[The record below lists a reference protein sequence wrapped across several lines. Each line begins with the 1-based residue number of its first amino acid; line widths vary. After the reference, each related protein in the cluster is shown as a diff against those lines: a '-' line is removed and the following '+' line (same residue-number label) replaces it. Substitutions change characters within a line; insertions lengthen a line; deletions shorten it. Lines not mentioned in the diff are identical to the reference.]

1 MTGHGYPLWVNR
13 QTHPERRETVTR
25 LKDSNAIQ
33 DVVELL
39 AHDGFDN
46 LGEAIRRIINE
57 AMLLERQRHLGVG
70 PYERSEHRRGHAN
83 GFKSKNV
90 QTRVGTFDLDVP
102 QVRDSSFY
110 PSSLEKGLR
119 SERALKVALAE
130 MYVQGVSTRKVAKI
144 TEQLCGFEVTSSQV
158 SRAAKELDGVLE
170 QWRNRPL
177 GAYPYIYLD
186 ARYEKVRHNGS
197 VIGMAVLVAIGISA
211 TGHRQI
217 LGTSVSLSEQEV
229 HWREFLRQL
238 QQRGLH
244 GVKLFISDAHEGL
257 KAARTAIFPSVP
269 WQRCQ
274 FHLQQNAQAYVP
286 KQAMKKEV
294 AHDIRSI
301 FTAPS
306 EEEAKRLLDQLLTRY
321 EASAPRLV
329 EWAETNIP
337 EGLTVFNFPADHRR
351 RIRTS
356 NPLERINKE
365 IRRRTRV
372 ATIFPNED
380 SCLRLVSA
388 VLMEISEE
396 WETGRVYLNF

>member
-1 MTGHGYPLWVNR
+1 
-13 QTHPERRETVTR
+13 VTR
-25 LKDSNAIQ
+25 HNEYNAIEE
-33 DVVELL
+33 VVELL
-39 AHDGFDN
+39 AHDGFNN

-57 AMLLERQRHLGVG
+57 AMRLERQHHLGVG
-70 PYERSEHRRGHAN
+70 PYERSDERRGQAN
-83 GFKSKNV
+83 GYKPKTV
-90 QTRVGTFDLDVP
+90 QTRVGELSLAVP

-144 TEQLCGFEVTSSQV
+144 TEQLCGFEVTSTQV
-158 SRAAKELDGVLE
+158 SRAAKELDDVLA

-177 GAYPYIYLD
+177 GAYPYVYLD
-186 ARYEKVRHNGS
+186 ARYEKVRNNGS
-197 VIGMAVLVAIGISA
+197 VIGMAVLVAVGVSS

-229 HWREFLRQL
+229 HWRDFLRRL
-238 QQRGLH
+238 QERGLH
-244 GVKLFISDAHEGL
+244 GVKLFVSDAHEGL
-257 KAARTAIFPSVP
+257 KAARTAVFPSVP

-294 AHDIRSI
+294 ASVIRSV
-301 FTAPS
+301 FTAPNK
-306 EEEAKRLLDQLLTRY
+306 EEAKRLLDQLLTRY
-321 EASAPRLV
+321 EKSAPRLV
-329 EWAETNIP
+329 DWAQTNIP
-337 EGLTVFNFPADHRR
+337 EGFTVFQFPADHWR

-356 NPLERINKE
+356 NVLERTNKE

-372 ATIFPNED
+372 ATIF
-380 SCLRLVSA
+380 LL
-388 VLMEISEE
+388 
-396 WETGRVYLNF
+396 ETCQRGADGNL